1 MAALDTRMAD
11 ANARAAALLR
21 AKTTSCIFV
30 GYTKAGKS
38 TLISDL
44 LVSDLQSMSFERANG
59 PSGWRIVPSAPQVGA
74 ALEQLLADQLSGAE
88 TEINDRFRNS
98 GLAPSGN
105 VDRTTNLETKYVHK
119 SEPEVAIEWSD
130 PDKIREILAAAKGI
144 VKDFAADRPTNVAKL
159 KADEYEYDASTLA
172 HAVHLVKPEEEDG
185 SDSDDDEQS

>member
-1 MAALDTRMAD
+1 
-11 ANARAAALLR
+11 
-21 AKTTSCIFV
+21 
-30 GYTKAGKS
+30 
-38 TLISDL
+38 
-44 LVSDLQSMSFERANG
+44 MSFERANE

-88 TEINDRFRNS
+88 GEIKDRFRNS

-159 KADEYEYDASTLA
+159 
-172 HAVHLVKPEEEDG
+172 
-185 SDSDDDEQS
+185 